1 MNIDFV
7 TDLLRNMMHT
17 TMLVSAPLLGV
28 GIAIGLVV
36 AVFMA
41 ATQIN
46 EPSLQF
52 VPKMVA
58 LGIMLLFVGPW
69 MLDVLVEFMRT
80 AIVDME
86 LLSPSRY

>member
-7 TDLLRNMMHT
+7 TDLLRSMMHT
-17 TMLVSAPLLGV
+17 TVLVSAPLLGV

-52 VPKMVA
+52 VPKLVA
-58 LGIMLLFVGPW
+58 LGIMLLLVGPW
-69 MLDVLVEFMRT
+69 MLEVLVAFMRT
-80 AIVDME
+80 AILDME